1 MSQIRTWLRRS
12 GSCLCILC
20 SSEDGSL
27 KPWLLHLCSSV
38 LPPNPQP
45 LCIHKFLEGRSCAG
59 RPGPWGEG
67 RSCAGHPGPWG
78 EGRSCAGHPGPWGE
92 GRSCAGHPG
101 PLRKGQSCAGCPGPW
116 REGQSCAGRP
126 HPWGGGNAVQ
136 GALVPAHRGV
146 PLLSVILAS
155 PSSHIRASSDRP
167 SASSPFPVR
176 HQQGGVPQQ
185 TVRAGRECQITS

>member
-38 LPPNPQP
+38 LLPNPHIP
-45 LCIHKFLEGRSCAG
+45 GGAKLCRAPRSLGGGAELCRAPRSLGGGAELCRAPRSLEGGAELCRVPRSL
-59 RPGPWGEG
+59 EG
-67 RSCAGHPGPWG
+67 GAKLCRAPTS
-78 EGRSCAGHPGPWGE
+78 
-92 GRSCAGHPG
+92 
-101 PLRKGQSCAGCPGPW
+101 L
-116 REGQSCAGRP
+116 
-126 HPWGGGNAVQ
+126 GGGSAVQ

-155 PSSHIRASSDRP
+155 PSSHIPASSDRP

-176 HQQGGVPQQ
+176 HRQGGVPQR